1 MLGLEARA
9 CWEQSEPS
17 FGRAPLACTVLHAM
31 CDSILPCYPGNLRAR
46 RGDAMCECVRAP
58 PRADT
63 DLFSPSKKC
72 DEMDSGDHNRVHTNQ
87 IQIKIQMHDNSPI
100 GLRNETQEIHIV
112 RVRDDRTWY
121 RKAISTLRFSR
132 LMSEMSHT
140 ETP

>member
-1 MLGLEARA
+1 MLGQEARA

-63 DLFSPSKKC
+63 DIFLLVKSAMKWTL
-72 DEMDSGDHNRVHTNQ
+72 ETTTAYTR
-87 IQIKIQMHDNSPI
+87 IKSRSNHDNRASKPTAL
-100 GLRNETQEIHIV
+100 GCRNEFILCVYATIV
-112 RVRDDRTWY
+112 RGTVKPDPID
-121 RKAISTLRFSR
+121 ASLFA
-132 LMSEMSHT
+132 
-140 ETP
+140 PDV